1 MKLKRLFSLIVTL
14 SLCLC
19 AFSLQ
24 AFADA
29 PLNLP
34 ATMNAYLEDDMGNV
48 EVATGHLVNTP
59 VAYSNS
65 DDISATYA
73 FNLYR
78 AGENITVYGEDSA
91 YASTVYLTIHLSTT
105 NQYQGTTLY
114 RLDSVEAY
122 WRVSDPDTR
131 VTDAN
136 LVYGCSAIF
145 PSVQTQRGSRSVNN
159 NFYVSTGFDGYGE
172 AYLGAIGA
180 TLTLDYQMGSRT
192 WSFSLQ
198 NNL

>member
-48 EVATGHLVNTP
+48 EVATCQLFH
-59 VAYSNS
+59 SNVS
-65 DDISATYA
+65 FLMCVVISATYA

-114 RLDSVEAY
+114 RLDSVEGY